1 MSGADGHTKVRYES
15 VQVMADRIR
24 AISQKIVQDL
34 LDMDRALKV
43 VTDTW
48 DGEAHAQYVQLQAK
62 YKGKAEHMRDQL
74 ALVADLVERGKADYR
89 ATDVKASR
97 LFTEAY

>member
-1 MSGADGHTKVRYES
+1 MTANDGHTKVRYES

-24 AISQKIVQDL
+24 IVSDNIKKDL
-34 LDMDRALKV
+34 DDMGAALTV

-48 DGEAHAQYVQLQAK
+48 DGEAHAQYIELQRK
-62 YKGKAEHMRDQL
+62 YNGKADHMRAQL
-74 ALVADLVERGKADYR
+74 RQVADLIERGKNDYR